1 MVLHLLFSFTFAL
14 SLAVPDPE
22 VVLVVILR
30 HEYQKGIDQRIW
42 FRSHDCGSHYSDAAL
57 HQFVHR

>member
-14 SLAVPDPE
+14 SLAVPGPE

-30 HEYQKGIDQRIW
+30 HEYQKGIDHSESRLR
-42 FRSHDCGSHYSDAAL
+42 FTL
-57 HQFVHR
+57 